1 LYCIHDQPF
10 PSVRSVPVPF
20 PKSNLTPL
28 VIIRFFL
35 SFSLCPSIQLSTAS
49 SFVTLPRFSHS
60 NDFSLL
66 FTDQPE
72 DYALGLL
79 FVGVFITSIFVCWC
93 IIIGILKCIGPRH
106 VGVFAGFPYKK
117 ESWKS
122 NVGRIVLSFS
132 SLMVMICTILLVT
145 KGLHELQGLSD
156 TIQLTNNDV
165 QSIETEVL
173 NTVTNIRVVSA
184 KAKPIRDELIDFLNG
199 DICPLQP
206 GSGTEEVIRS
216 IGQDT
221 YNALS
226 NLDDFI
232 DSYLKDVSNA
242 IDETNAITTKV
253 DTIIQKVQFENS
265 SKVTA
270 IMLPYF
276 IIPAFLLVAVCMGW
290 YDVFSE
296 EFYTFITWCILPIMC
311 ILTLAAIIGA
321 GWMAFAIEGNSD
333 FCYPTPEESILNIM
347 NRAYPTAN
355 IITNLEPNGAFSGS
369 SSSTTTAAINN
380 YVLSTNANANANATA
395 TTGTRNENFAYDV
408 ILFYANQ
415 CDSTKGF
422 DNPWLF
428 LENHYD
434 DLVSFYYLS

>member
-1 LYCIHDQPF
+1 M
-10 PSVRSVPVPF
+10 
-20 PKSNLTPL
+20 
-28 VIIRFFL
+28 
-35 SFSLCPSIQLSTAS
+35 
-49 SFVTLPRFSHS
+49 TLPRFSHS
-60 NDFSLL
+60 NDISLL
-66 FTDQPE
+66 FTDSPE

-93 IIIGILKCIGPRH
+93 IILGILKCVGPRH
-106 VGVFAGFPYKK
+106 VGVFAGYPYKK

-122 NVGRIVLSFS
+122 NTGRIILSMS
-132 SLMVMICTILLVT
+132 SFMIMICTILLVT

-156 TIQLTNNDV
+156 TIQYTNNDV
-165 QSIETEVL
+165 QSIEIEVL
-173 NTVTNIRVVSA
+173 SIVDNIRVVSS
-184 KAKPIRDELIDFLNG
+184 KAKPIRDELIDFLNS

-206 GSGTEEVIRS
+206 KGSGTEESIRS

-221 YNALS
+221 YNALT

-232 DSYLKDVSNA
+232 DSYLQDVSNA
-242 IDETNAITTKV
+242 VSQTTAITTKV
-253 DTIIQKVQFENS
+253 DTILQQNLQFENS

-276 IIPAFLLVAVCMGW
+276 IIPAFLLIAVVMGW

-311 ILTLAAIIGA
+311 LLTLAAIVA
-321 GWMAFAIEGNSD
+321 SGWMALAIEGNSD
-333 FCYPTPEESILNIM
+333 FCAPTPETSILNIM

-355 IITNLEPNGAFSGS
+355 VVTSLEPNGAYSGS
-369 SSSTTTAAINN
+369 SSTVNDSIF
-380 YVLSTNANANANATA
+380 STNVQNADIA
-395 TTGTRNENFAYDV
+395 TTGSSNENFAYDV

-422 DNPWLF
+422 SNPWLF
-428 LENHYD
+428 LEDHYD
-434 DLVSFYYLS
+434 DLVSFYL